1 MKARI
6 VNDAVV
12 EILTAVPG
20 YLIEDCFHPN
30 ILAQC
35 VDVPEDA
42 QVGWIK
48 QEDGTFAAPVVEET
62 PPVTE

>member
-6 VNDAVV
+6 VNDTVV

-35 VDVPEDA
+35 VDVADEV
-42 QVGWIK
+42 QVGWVK